1 MYLLLIV
8 REHVRTG
15 VNKSAKSADIECVHC
30 SMTPRGGTAFTKIV
44 YAKVP
49 GETPKTV
56 EVTPSPLLHLD
67 YRHSLLLQKQ

>member
-1 MYLLLIV
+1 
-8 REHVRTG
+8 
-15 VNKSAKSADIECVHC
+15 
-30 SMTPRGGTAFTKIV
+30 MTPRGGTAFTKIV
-44 YAKVP
+44 YVKVP